1 MSTEETDIVTTS
13 CTPRTQ
19 RERVTEWTYIWIAG
33 DGSLRSTMYR
43 MVGQPKVQRIDGSA
57 CKQASTENADLYL
70 VPVRAYMDVF
80 SADILSDMGASW
92 GFVLCEVQ
100 TADGTPHA
108 TNTRAELAKFLQS
121 VPNLEQV
128 DIGFEQ
134 DVILIDPDTRQPYKW
149 PTTKDE
155 SGNTQVVF
163 PGPQGRYYGG
173 SGDFVR
179 GRGVADAFVDQCQYR
194 SICVE
199 SITPGICLSQWTYT
213 LKKNSI
219 LAACDDL
226 IMSRYMLEKVAEQET
241 APRCVV
247 SYVPKSFPGTEW
259 NGNGCVIKMYLP
271 NYIASGGDPAL
282 AKSICETIGADHREH
297 MVCYGMG
304 NDQRLVGKTAGV
316 SDYNKFTWGHG
327 DRTASLCVP
336 VVPTAVSGTVGVFDP
351 QDFMYIED
359 RRPGGN
365 IDPYFAVLA
374 LSKSL
379 MGAVDL
385 PVPAEAKSPELNL
398 VS

>member
-1 MSTEETDIVTTS
+1 MKTEETDIDTTPP
-13 CTPRTQ
+13 TTRTQ
-19 RERVTEWTYIWIAG
+19 RERTTEWTYIWIAG
-33 DGSLRSTMYR
+33 DGSIRSTMYK

-57 CKQASTENADLYL
+57 CKQASTENSDLYL
-70 VPVRAYMDVF
+70 VPVRAYADVF
-80 SADILSDMGASW
+80 SADILSDLGASW
-92 GFVLCEVQ
+92 GVVLCEVQ

-108 TNTRAELAKFLQS
+108 SNTRATLSKFLES
-121 VPNLEQV
+121 APSLEQV
-128 DIGFEQ
+128 GIGFEQ
-134 DVILIDPDTRQPYKW
+134 DVILIDPDNRQPYKW
-149 PTTKDE
+149 PTSKDDA
-155 SGNTQVVF
+155 GNTQVVF

-179 GRGVADAFVDQCQYR
+179 GRGIADAFVDQCQYKN
-194 SICVE
+194 IYVE
-199 SITPGICLSQWTYT
+199 HITPGICLSQWTYN

-226 IMSRYMLEKVAEQET
+226 ILSRYMLEKVAEQET

-271 NYIASGGDPAL
+271 NYIASNGNPDL
-282 AKSICETIGADHREH
+282 AKSICETIGADHRAH

-304 NDQRLVGKTAGV
+304 NDQRLIGKTGGI
-316 SDYNKFTWGHG
+316 SDYNTFTWGYG

-336 VVPTAVSGTVGVFDP
+336 VVPTAIRDTVGAFDP

-379 MGAVDL
+379 VNVVEL
-385 PVPAEAKSPELNL
+385 PVPAEAESPELNL